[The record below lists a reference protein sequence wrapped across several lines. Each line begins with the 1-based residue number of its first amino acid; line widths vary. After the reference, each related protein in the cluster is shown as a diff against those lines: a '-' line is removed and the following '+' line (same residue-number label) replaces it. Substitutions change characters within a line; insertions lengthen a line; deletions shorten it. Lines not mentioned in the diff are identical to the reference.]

1 MTTAGKLAEGP
12 ITSLRFTFTVL
23 TMDLNYE
30 SFPLKRARYRQEVI
44 SRFEVNHSLQFD
56 SFLDLS
62 IARFPVNN
70 NFLMRSYRRTFR
82 HLLCFKHFLPAIR
95 GTPKAEQRHNQLVGA
110 ITDYC
115 MIPNIR
121 YIGTWHRKSEFHLF
135 LGDAGSPN
143 NLSILHK
150 QLFSVRNV

>member
-30 SFPLKRARYRQEVI
+30 AFPLKCARYHLDVI
-44 SRFEVNHSLQFD
+44 SRFEVNNSLQFT

-82 HLLCFKHFLPAIR
+82 HLLCYTFSSSHPR
-95 GTPKAEQRHNQLVGA
+95 DPKAEQRHNQLVGT
-110 ITDYC
+110 ITD
-115 MIPNIR
+115 
-121 YIGTWHRKSEFHLF
+121 
-135 LGDAGSPN
+135 
-143 NLSILHK
+143 
-150 QLFSVRNV
+150 